1 MKKYRATSQRVVLFL
16 AFVSLIFT
24 GASQGLVNAAGS
36 FLVPPSDDLP
46 ALDGVCSPAEYAD
59 ANPATFTVNAIP
71 WGEVFVDGESLGPT
85 PIVKYKTKPGNHE
98 LVISRLKYEK
108 HKEKIT
114 VYKSETTVLSIK
126 LIDL

>member
-1 MKKYRATSQRVVLFL
+1 MCDYKYLILALCFLSVGACSTSSKQ
-16 AFVSLIFT
+16 I
-24 GASQGLVNAAGS
+24 
-36 FLVPPSDDLP
+36 SD
-46 ALDGVCSPAEYAD
+46 GGHG
-59 ANPATFTVNAIP
+59 FITVNAIP